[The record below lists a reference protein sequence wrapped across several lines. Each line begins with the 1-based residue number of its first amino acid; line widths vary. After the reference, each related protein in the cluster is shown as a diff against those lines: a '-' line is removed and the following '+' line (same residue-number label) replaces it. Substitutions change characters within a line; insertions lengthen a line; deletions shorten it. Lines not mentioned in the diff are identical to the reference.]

1 MAGVVVLVV
10 VLAILVVMAVV
21 VMAVAWICIVRARR
35 TQRKSM
41 IQGLYYIMEIAIKVF
56 ILQLEENKS
65 HLKLDNGI
73 ASNSSNINHD
83 LTCIVCIGKSFN
95 ISDLESVTAYTY
107 SNKST
112 L

>member
-1 MAGVVVLVV
+1 MSGAGLAIVVVVLV
-10 VLAILVVMAVV
+10 LV

-41 IQGLYYIMEIAIKVF
+41 IQRLYYIMEIAIKVF

-73 ASNSSNINHD
+73 ASNSFNIN
-83 LTCIVCIGKSFN
+83 T
-95 ISDLESVTAYTY
+95 
-107 SNKST
+107 
-112 L
+112 

>member
-1 MAGVVVLVV
+1 MV
-10 VLAILVVMAVV
+10 VLAILVVMVVV

-41 IQGLYYIMEIAIKVF
+41 IQRLYYIMEIAIKVVF

-73 ASNSSNINHD
+73 ASNSSKLN
-83 LTCIVCIGKSFN
+83 T
-95 ISDLESVTAYTY
+95 
-107 SNKST
+107 
-112 L
+112 